1 MASIAYITDRNMIE
15 FHRLNGNRTMNF
27 WRPSNSKKFTDFKPG
42 DLLFFLAKGSERG
55 RHREKGIVGY
65 GRFQKAHTLSFRQMW
80 NVYGTENGYASEDEL
95 YDAIVKV
102 SKNKKMPK
110 LMNCLY
116 LTDVVFFQAPIY
128 LSEIGVA
135 LSNKVESY
143 IYLDKEDPQ
152 ATSKV
157 LNKAKETGVDMWM
170 AAMSETLGQNFDLE
184 EEQIKHQLSQIIE
197 KAGDSFYTESEKK
210 RLRRLARQTMDQKA
224 EEKKIIEL
232 IKGSKTELVCYTG
245 ERIEILIPFVY
256 TSKDFYRKLQ
266 YLIGHCALMKLEFSR
281 WSEYHIPLHFEIV
294 GEEPLPDEV
303 TRAIDALNQGE
314 ERI

>member
-135 LSNKVESY
+135 ISNKVESS
-143 IYLDKEDPQ
+143 P
-152 ATSKV
+152 AS
-157 LNKAKETGVDMWM
+157 
-170 AAMSETLGQNFDLE
+170 
-184 EEQIKHQLSQIIE
+184 II
-197 KAGDSFYTESEKK
+197 
-210 RLRRLARQTMDQKA
+210 R
-224 EEKKIIEL
+224 
-232 IKGSKTELVCYTG
+232 
-245 ERIEILIPFVY
+245 
-256 TSKDFYRKLQ
+256 
-266 YLIGHCALMKLEFSR
+266 
-281 WSEYHIPLHFEIV
+281 
-294 GEEPLPDEV
+294 
-303 TRAIDALNQGE
+303 
-314 ERI
+314 

>member
-55 RHREKGIVGY
+55 RHREKGIAGY

-80 NVYGTENGYASEDEL
+80 NVYGTENGYASEEEL

-128 LSEIGVA
+128 LSEIGVEI
-135 LSNKVESY
+135 SNKVESY

-170 AAMSETLGQNFDLE
+170 AAMSETLGQNF
-184 EEQIKHQLSQIIE
+184 
-197 KAGDSFYTESEKK
+197 
-210 RLRRLARQTMDQKA
+210 
-224 EEKKIIEL
+224 
-232 IKGSKTELVCYTG
+232 
-245 ERIEILIPFVY
+245 
-256 TSKDFYRKLQ
+256 
-266 YLIGHCALMKLEFSR
+266 YL
-281 WSEYHIPLHFEIV
+281 
-294 GEEPLPDEV
+294 
-303 TRAIDALNQGE
+303 
-314 ERI
+314 

>member
-55 RHREKGIVGY
+55 RHREKGLAGY
-65 GRFQKAHTLSFRQMW
+65 GRFRQMW
-80 NVYGTENGYASEDEL
+80 NVYGTENGYASEEEL

-128 LSEIGVA
+128 LSEIGVEI
-135 LSNKVESY
+135 SNKVESY

-184 EEQIKHQLSQIIE
+184 EEQIKHQLSQIME
-197 KAGDSFYTESEKK
+197 KISDSFYTESEKK
-210 RLRRLARQTMDQKA
+210 RLRRLARQIMDQKA
-224 EEKKIIEL
+224 EEKKITEL

-266 YLIGHCALMKLEFSR
+266 YLIGHCALMKQEFSR
-281 WSEYHIPLHFEIV
+281 WSEYHIPLHIEIV
-294 GEEPLPDEV
+294 AEESLPEEV
-303 TRAIDALNQGE
+303 KRAIDALNQGE